1 MKNCFTGRLGFT
13 LIELLVVVLIIG
25 ILAAVALPQ
34 YQKAVAKTHLRLMQT
49 LATQVLTGVRTY
61 YLANGVYPDTPD
73 QLDIDFPTP
82 IRSSYNE
89 NIPRTTLIYSWG
101 ECQFH
106 GAGIGCLDSSAG
118 IGYQQADSGLR
129 ECKAFSER
137 TASVKVCQEETEK
150 TTPDYAPDGGW
161 HSYYY

>member
-1 MKNCFTGRLGFT
+1 MKSLNTSRLGFT

-82 IRSSYNE
+82 IRSSYAE
-89 NIPRTTLIYSWG
+89 SLGRTTLVYSWG

-106 GAGIGCLDSSAG
+106 RSGIGCLDSRAG
-118 IGYQQADSGLR
+118 IGYQQGDSGLR
-129 ECKAFSER
+129 ECRAFSTR
-137 TASVKVCQEETEK
+137 TASVKVCQEETGK
-150 TTPDYAPDGGW
+150 TTPNYAPTNSW
-161 HSYYY
+161 HSYSY